1 MVELKCK
8 NCGGK
13 LSVKDDAI
21 GDDAIFDDAI
31 SDDDVFVGEGM
42 AIVRRDSTLRC
53 DHCGA
58 EYLPG
63 DELSLPTRV
72 NIQVNQQ
79 IESVESGSTVIG
91 AQIDLG
97 KS

>member
-1 MVELKCK
+1 MEKDPRDRVRKTTVELKCK

-13 LSVKDDAI
+13 LSAK
-21 GDDAIFDDAI
+21 
-31 SDDDVFVGEGM
+31 DDDVFGGDGM

-63 DELSLPTRV
+63 DELSLPTSV

-79 IESVESGSTVIG
+79 IETVESGSTVIG

-97 KS
+97 KSTW